1 LGEER
6 RGDYV
11 PIYIKCGAQAKQT
24 MNDDDKD
31 DEDDDDKDDDDDD
44 DKDQSRSDNKQVTA
58 VWRIEPIRTAH
69 EHRDTDQTNT
79 RVSKKIMISKYYYH
93 PLMIDGDRALWF
105 GLEREG
111 L

>member
-31 DEDDDDKDDDDDD
+31 
-44 DKDQSRSDNKQVTA
+44 QSRSDNKQVTV